1 MLGLRCLDLGH
12 FSKASFISYPTI
24 YLLCPSLLYSALKGF
39 SRLRLIILTV
49 KNDGNLGKWGIS
61 CSILRVGEA
70 AWRIV
75 PCGNGDF
82 LWLDLN
88 FVFFK
93 EELVIWIS

>member
-12 FSKASFISYPTI
+12 FSKASFISYPI

-88 FVFFK
+88 FLFLK
-93 EELVIWIS
+93 RS